1 MKRILSLILCL
12 SIIMSLAP
20 AAIAAE
26 EASAEL
32 ISAETAPEA
41 TAAPEEEGDIYAPCT
56 LDTYYETNQGVVR
69 TYDDAKTVLAGT
81 VYSRHGELRFD
92 ASAFEGKEFGG
103 SVLSLTVRTIFA
115 DSELHFYGTDNGT
128 RENGYAI
135 TSFKLSTGKNL
146 VEVAITDYVKK
157 CLERGDKEIV
167 IFLESN
173 VSVITVF
180 SSESSAE
187 ADRPKLRIMDEEPY
201 IQGQI
206 AFQYPVVTAA
216 QFKADLAN
224 SIAGGH
230 PYMIGKKEDFA
241 KVREYAF
248 GKNEYLTDMYSR
260 VKATAAK
267 YADKEPSS
275 TAQVTGGSGYNG
287 RAAECLD
294 VIATCAL
301 VYNVEGDAKFA
312 ERAWAEAD
320 AFIQLPHWGT
330 YQYIDNNFPVY
341 ALALCY
347 DWLYDWMDQAKRDAI
362 TTALMEKHFNKMYDM
377 FQPGAKSKYTS
388 FEQFYWNTNNHA
400 LLDNT
405 ATFSAAMAIA
415 DVEPEKA
422 TYVMQATFENMKGV
436 VENWYPDGMWYESL
450 GYWGYTGVFMARW
463 IHAMR
468 SALGTD
474 YGIGD
479 LECIKS
485 IGHSPVYGSSS
496 KYQFVVNDGTT
507 ESARP
512 MGYTY
517 MLALI
522 NGDDA
527 FEKYTLENSGGYDP
541 FACLM
546 FDETTDYSKVEIS
559 DFARDK
565 FFRNYD
571 QVTFRD
577 TWDGDQSFFAGMHVQ
592 DAGVTHGVM
601 NSGSLALEA
610 LGHIWITNPGHD
622 SYGLT
627 GYWSSAQNG
636 QRWRYYFSRAEANS
650 CLVIDPQE
658 DGGQRVLPGDTID
671 KYKSNDGGAFAIS
684 DLTNTYVETAESYKR
699 GVRFD
704 DNRTKFTSQDEVKLY
719 KEQEVYAFYN
729 IYKCNA
735 TISEDGKS
743 VTLSKGNRKVNVQII
758 SDAPFELSIMS
769 ANPLPTSPQESGN
782 RILRDFKRI
791 AVHYPSVKEFNQKVV
806 FTPYITEEEIGV
818 VDQTITPMD
827 EWVLPTDEIEILR
840 ADSVKL
846 DGVNFEEFNPGN
858 RHYTVETLPSTIELS
873 ADTSKYDV
881 SYADTEDGRGKIATI
896 KSKESG
902 RIFSYLF
909 ELPEII
915 KGPELID
922 TSKYDKIAIV
932 GVNASTHDGNVPA
945 NTIDGDSATRWSASG
960 RQNITFQLE
969 DKVKADY
976 IGIAFYGGTARSTFF
991 DIEISADRKNWETIS
1006 ASESSGT
1013 SDQMEFFELKGKEAR
1028 YIRLSCFGTSKDQWN
1043 SITEV
1048 GVYKAK

>member
-12 SIIMSLAP
+12 SLIMSLAP
-20 AAIAAE
+20 AAIAE
-26 EASAEL
+26 EAPVEL
-32 ISAETAPEA
+32 IATEGAADT
-41 TAAPEEEGDIYAPCT
+41 TAALEEEGDIYAPCT
-56 LDTYYETNQGVVR
+56 LDTYHETNQGVER

-81 VYSRHGELRFD
+81 VYGRYGELRFD

-103 SVLSLTVRTIFA
+103 SVLSLTVRTIF
-115 DSELHFYGTDNGT
+115 DGSELHFYGTDNGT
-128 RENGYAI
+128 RKSAYTI

-167 IFLESN
+167 FFLESN
-173 VSVITVF
+173 VSVVTVF
-180 SSESSAE
+180 SSESSLE

-206 AFQYPVVTAA
+206 AFQYPVVTQA
-216 QFKADLAN
+216 QFKADIAN
-224 SIAGGH
+224 AVAKGH
-230 PYMIGKKEDFA
+230 PYLMATNEDFD

-248 GKNEYLTDMYSR
+248 GKNAYLTDMYSK
-260 VKATAAK
+260 VKAEAAK
-267 YADKEPSS
+267 YVDKEPTS
-275 TAQVTGGSGYNG
+275 TAQVTAGSGYNG
-287 RAAECLD
+287 RASECLQ

-301 VYNVEGDAKFA
+301 VYKVEGDVKFA

-320 AFIQLPHWGT
+320 AFIQLPHWGN

-377 FQPGAKSKYTS
+377 FQPGARSKYTS
-388 FEQFYWNTNNHA
+388 FESFYWSTNNHA

-405 ATFSAAMAIA
+405 ATFSAAMALM

-422 TYVMQATFENMKGV
+422 SYVMEATFQNMKGI

-463 IHAMR
+463 IR
-468 SALGTD
+468 SLEVALGTT
-474 YGIGD
+474 YGIAD

-496 KYQFVVNDGTT
+496 KYQFVVNDGTQ

-512 MGYTY
+512 MSYTF
-517 MLALI
+517 MLAQI
-522 NGDDA
+522 NGDPA
-527 FEKYTLENSGGYDP
+527 FEKYTLENGGAYDP
-541 FACLM
+541 FACLSY
-546 FDETTDYSKVEIS
+546 DVNVDYSKVELS
-559 DFARDK
+559 SFGRDK

-577 TWDGDQSFFAGMHVQ
+577 TWDGDQAMFCGMHVQ

-610 LGHIWITNPGHD
+610 LGHIWITNPGRD
-622 SYGLT
+622 SYSLS
-627 GYWSSAQNG
+627 GYWNSAQDG

-658 DGGQRVLPGDTID
+658 DGGQKVLPGDTID
-671 KYKSNDGGAFAIS
+671 KYKSNNGGAYAIS

-743 VTLSKGNRKVNVQII
+743 VTLSKGNRKVNVTII
-758 SDAPFELSIMS
+758 SDTPFELSIMS

-782 RILRDFKRI
+782 RIMRDMKRI
-791 AVHYPSVKEFNQKVV
+791 AIHYPSVKEFNQKVV
-806 FTPYITEEEIGV
+806 FTPYITEEEIGTI
-818 VDQTITPMD
+818 DETITPMD
-827 EWVLPTDEIEILR
+827 EWVLPANELEILR
-840 ADSVKL
+840 ADSVSF
-846 DGVNFEEFNPGN
+846 DGVNFEEFVPGN
-858 RHYTVETLPSTIELS
+858 RHYTVETLPTKVELK
-873 ADTSKYDV
+873 ADTSKYDI
-881 SYADTEDGRGKIATI
+881 SYADTEDGRGKIAMI
-896 KSKESG
+896 KSKETG

-922 TSKYDKIAIV
+922 TSLYNKIAIV

-945 NTIDGDSATRWSASG
+945 NTIDGDSTTRWSASG

-976 IGIAFYGGTARSTFF
+976 IGIAFYGGNARSTYF

-1006 ASESSGT
+1006 ASESSGQ
-1013 SDQMEFFELKGKEAR
+1013 SDQMEFFDLKGKEAR

-1048 GVYKAK
+1048 GVYKKK